1 MTGYRLSEAAKQAE
15 ARYEASRGATVA
27 RKAEPS
33 FQQLLDGRTS
43 LQDGNNFRTNQV
55 TVADYA
61 DRASSGNPLGLSAT
75 FACVN
80 LIAGTI
86 ASLSPSV
93 FRTEDGVKKEDRGH
107 PLFWLLRMDPNY
119 DQTGYDFWEFFGA
132 SIELHGNAF
141 AEISRSGGRIVSL
154 DPVRPDIVETKRSR
168 SGAIEYEW
176 SADGGRKVRT
186 QEQVLHIRGFGGN
199 ALGGCST
206 LSMCRSVF
214 AGAHDA
220 DRSARAIFGNE
231 VRPSGLMQMEE
242 PLTREQRAELEAIL
256 AERYAGAVNAGRPMI
271 LDRGMKWQAL
281 SMPPEDAQLLESRKF
296 SGEEICRIF
305 GVPPAMVGYG
315 DKSSNWGTGKEVDVL
330 GFIKFTLRKR
340 LRRIEQALM
349 KQLLTRAERQQG
361 VSIEFNLEGLLRGD
375 SAGRASF
382 YQIMVRL
389 GVMTRNEARRLENL
403 PPIPGGDVAMVQMQD
418 VPLADA
424 IEGAN
429 E

>member
-1 MTGYRLSEAAKQAE
+1 MSGYRLSALARAAE
-15 ARYEASRGATVA
+15 DRYRASAARGAA
-27 RKAEPS
+27 GKATS
-33 FQQLLDGRTS
+33 DFQRILDGRTS
-43 LQDGNNFRTNQV
+43 LQDGNNFRTNMV
-55 TVADYA
+55 TVADFA
-61 DRASSGNPLGLSAT
+61 DRQASGNPLGLSAT

-86 ASLSPSV
+86 ASLSPSIFV
-93 FRTEDGVKKEDRGH
+93 TVDGVKQEDRKH

-141 AEISRSGGRIVSL
+141 AEISRSGGRIVAL
-154 DPVRPDIVETKRSR
+154 DPLRPDLVEVKRTK
-168 SGAIEYEW
+168 SGALEYCW
-176 SADGGRKVRT
+176 SVDGERRVR
-186 QEQVLHIRGFGGN
+186 QQGEVLHIRGFGGN

-206 LSMCRSVF
+206 LAMCRAVF
-214 AGAHDA
+214 AGAQDA

-231 VRPSGLMQMEE
+231 VRPSGLLQMDE
-242 PLTREQRAELEAIL
+242 PLTPEQRGELEAAL
-256 AERYAGAVNAGRPMI
+256 AEKYMGAINAGRPMI
-271 LDRGMKWQAL
+271 LDRGLKWQAL
-281 SMPPEDAQLLESRKF
+281 SLPPEDAQLLESRKF
-296 SGEEICRIF
+296 SGEEICRIY

-315 DKSSNWGTGKEVDVL
+315 DKASNWGTGKEVDVL

-349 KQLLTRAERQQG
+349 KQLLTRAERQRG
-361 VSIEFNLEGLLRGD
+361 VTIEFNLEGLLRGD

-403 PPIPGGDVAMVQMQD
+403 PPIAGGDVAMVQMQD

-424 IEGAN
+424 IQGETL
-429 E
+429 